1 VAQTVRKLFAEC
13 IKIVLRML
21 NDVLG
26 ALDAGADFV
35 RSDKGPRR

>member
-1 VAQTVRKLFAEC
+1 MRKLFAEC